1 MGWRIWHYNQG
12 SIHDPSVFFQAQGC
26 HGICH
31 PGTVTT
37 TMTTTFAHQESSSWK
52 VTGPCSVLGDCVQS
66 GNYPEDYGDSDWRLN
81 IFDVNFRASQGFTDF
96 VSFHFVT
103 WAITPWL
110 FHMCSLKPCKPLR
123 WEMCNQDAT
132 ALSDQLHHFFH
143 RSFLWCSDGEWCW
156 IFRYFKCRYCC
167 SGLGQHHM
175 VIRFKCIFWC
185 LGIVLCEAYMLW
197 WFAANSSGC
206 IWLPPWNHATSEL
219 QRCLTRRALWGWWH
233 LWYTNWHQQLLLVLI
248 EDVCLKWVVMFDCF
262 VKLFQHSS
270 GMCILLLDLWSIYCK
285 GSSPC
290 CLTTYQIVVGQIIDM
305 HFNEN
310 TCLRAKE
317 TS

>member
-1 MGWRIWHYNQG
+1 MGDKLPTSTGDRQIS
-12 SIHDPSVFFQAQGC
+12 SINSMKPCLQTWVGGYDITTRVQFMILQFFSRLRA
-26 HGICH
+26 GICH

-96 VSFHFVT
+96 VPFHFVT
-103 WAITPWL
+103 WAITVIVSHV
-110 FHMCSLKPCKPLR
+110 FKNRATLR

-233 LWYTNWHQQLLLVLI
+233 LWYTNWHQQLLLGV
-248 EDVCLKWVVMFDCF
+248 DWRCMSQMSCNVW
-262 VKLFQHSS
+262 
-270 GMCILLLDLWSIYCK
+270 LLC
-285 GSSPC
+285 
-290 CLTTYQIVVGQIIDM
+290 
-305 HFNEN
+305 
-310 TCLRAKE
+310 
-317 TS
+317 